1 VLLIIRRRSWSG
13 CVSLPLCRLP
23 PHDEGPRAR
32 KEKVPWMM
40 NVRAGASVDS
50 PISFDDIEVHLT
62 LLKVES

>member
-1 VLLIIRRRSWSG
+1 
-13 CVSLPLCRLP
+13 
-23 PHDEGPRAR
+23 
-32 KEKVPWMM
+32 MM